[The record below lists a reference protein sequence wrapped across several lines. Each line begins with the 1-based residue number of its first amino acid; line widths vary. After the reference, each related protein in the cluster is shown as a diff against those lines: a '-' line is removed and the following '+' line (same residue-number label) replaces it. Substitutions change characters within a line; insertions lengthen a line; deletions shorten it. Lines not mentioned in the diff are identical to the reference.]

1 MDIFLLIIG
10 ILLLLIGLAGCIL
23 PVLPG
28 PPISFIGLFLLKFT
42 HYVEAYRSEH
52 FNKILWIFAGLA
64 ILVTIL
70 DYIVPV
76 WGTKRFGGS
85 KAGTIG
91 AAIGLIIG
99 LFFGPPGIILGPF
112 LGAFIAELATGRDS
126 KASLRSGIGS
136 FIGFI
141 TGVVLKL
148 IVSALITFY
157 FFKEMLTV

>member
-1 MDIFLLIIG
+1 MDILLLIIG

-23 PVLPG
+23 PVIPG
-28 PPISFIGLFLLKFT
+28 PPLSFIALFSLKFT
-42 HYVEAYRSEH
+42 HFVEAYRSEY

-70 DYIVPV
+70 DYIFPI

-91 AAIGLIIG
+91 ATIGLVIG

-126 KASLRSGIGS
+126 KASFRSGIGS

-141 TGVVLKL
+141 TAVGLKL
-148 IVSALITFY
+148 IVSALIAFY
-157 FFKEMLTV
+157 FFKEVLTV